1 MFCYQRNYQSPTEP
15 VSKALFDSL
24 VDSEQTRWLT
34 ATHRE
39 LRAALP
45 AIAEGDK
52 KLLRRWKSFEP
63 FVKYSVKQAG
73 SRARKA
79 KGQTI
84 GEWWATLSEEQK
96 LQHYCH
102 YLKESLP
109 FVIFIAT
116 YDETEAEKSKKRGA
130 WRKQAACRLNGL
142 CVIDFDHIEGD
153 MRQVWDKAVGNLSQ
167 QDYERIVLAF
177 ITPSNQ
183 GLKAVFTAD
192 PKIGNLAD
200 NQIDLALKLGLN
212 PDQSGKDA
220 SRGTFLTPREDI
232 LLIDE
237 ARLFTYHDAA
247 FAQKYEALYHEGKS
261 QPTKDW
267 EKKGRKYEVGGRKC
281 EVGGKKVSGG
291 DLSKS
296 TRDGGSESA
305 MRISGG
311 DLPKGTIEPND
322 TIAPQDPH
330 CGGTSANRDST
341 MRSESIS

>member
-15 VSKALFDSL
+15 VSKTLFDSL

-63 FVKYSVKQAG
+63 FVKYSAKQAG
-73 SRARKA
+73 SKA
-79 KGQTI
+79 KKSKGQTI
-84 GEWWATLSEEQK
+84 GEWWATLTEEQK
-96 LQHYCH
+96 LKEYCH

-116 YDETEAEKSKKRGA
+116 YDETEAEKSKRRGA

-177 ITPSNQ
+177 VTPSNQ

-192 PKIGNLAD
+192 PKLGNLAD
-200 NQIDLALKLGLN
+200 NQIDFALKLGLN
-212 PDQSGKDA
+212 RRSMRPCIMKGRVSRRRSGKM
-220 SRGTFLTPREDI
+220 
-232 LLIDE
+232 
-237 ARLFTYHDAA
+237 
-247 FAQKYEALYHEGKS
+247 
-261 QPTKDW
+261 
-267 EKKGRKYEVGGRKC
+267 RKC
-281 EVGGKKVSGG
+281 EAF
-291 DLSKS
+291 
-296 TRDGGSESA
+296 DGV
-305 MRISGG
+305 
-311 DLPKGTIEPND
+311 N
-322 TIAPQDPH
+322 
-330 CGGTSANRDST
+330 
-341 MRSESIS
+341 